1 MQILKIMLELNF
13 CMQFISKYL
22 KYFAK
27 GLPDCRFLEKDLQ
40 FSEAATQRCALQL
53 YWNRTSTWVFPC
65 KFAAYFQNTFSQEQ
79 LWMAA
84 SVFSYNV
91 NY

>member
-53 YWNRTSTWVFPC
+53 Y
-65 KFAAYFQNTFSQEQ
+65 
-79 LWMAA
+79 
-84 SVFSYNV
+84 
-91 NY
+91 